1 MTTKIKALLMVE
13 CANPEQA
20 SVPLVGWSMATA
32 IARHTDAHIVTQ
44 IRNRDAFVRAGLKEG
59 IDFTAIDT
67 EAISRP
73 LWKLAEFLRGGSG
86 VGWTIHTAISS
97 LAYPY
102 FESRVWKEFGSRIRN
117 GEFDVV
123 HRITPLTPTAASPI
137 ARKVEAAGI
146 PFVLGPLNGGVPWP
160 QGFDA
165 ERRKERE
172 WLSHLRG
179 VSRWLPAYRKTYRSA
194 SLVLCGSKF
203 TQSDLPRR
211 YAHKYRY
218 EPENGVDPTR
228 FTQRCSPEPTQPLRL
243 CFVGRLV
250 PYKCPDLV
258 LQAAEKYL
266 KAGTARVDFIGDGP
280 MMGDLKRWVAERGL
294 DDRVTFHGWLPHQT
308 VQSVLALNNVLAF
321 PSIRE
326 FGGGVV
332 LEAMA
337 VGLVPIVV
345 DYAGP
350 GELVEEAWGYKLPI
364 GNREDIARNLQGLL
378 GRLIADPG
386 VLREKAVAGML
397 RVASEHAWDAKA
409 AKIVKQYEAL
419 ARKA

>member
-1 MTTKIKALLMVE
+1 MVE

-32 IARHTDAHIVTQ
+32 IARQTDAHIVTQ

-59 IDFTAIDT
+59 VDFTAIDT

-73 LWKLAEFLRGGSG
+73 LWKFAEFLRGGSG

-102 FESRVWKEFGSRIRN
+102 FESRVWKEFGTRIRS

-194 SLVLCGSKF
+194 SLVFCGSKF

-228 FTQRCSPEPTQPLRL
+228 FTHRCSAEPTQPLRL

-294 DDRVTFHGWLPHQT
+294 DASVTFHGWLPHQT
-308 VQSVLALNNVLAF
+308 VQAVLALNNVLAF

-350 GELVEEAWGYKLPI
+350 GELVEEAWGYKLPM
-364 GNREDIARNLQGLL
+364 GNRQDIARNLEGLL
-378 GRLIADPG
+378 GRLIADPA
-386 VLREKAVAGML
+386 VLREKAVAGMQ

-419 ARKA
+419 ARKT